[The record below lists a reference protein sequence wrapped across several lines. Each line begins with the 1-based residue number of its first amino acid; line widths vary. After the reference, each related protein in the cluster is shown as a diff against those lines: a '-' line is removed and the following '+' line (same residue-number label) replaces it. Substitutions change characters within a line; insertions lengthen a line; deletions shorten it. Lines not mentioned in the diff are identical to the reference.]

1 MEFEKLDEDV
11 DLIVLDAYPIP
22 ADMPRTEMTVAA
34 LVRDFVPL
42 DAEVPDDLDVE
53 GAIALI
59 RGVGGPTAHLDA
71 DRMRRLHARYRL
83 FVDLGHAHTPGRFGG
98 DLQVFSAAVSSSGA
112 DTGLGPWAWRP
123 HVAGSITDTPVDA
136 AHNAMGSA
144 EALAVV
150 ARRLGGFRS
159 ATVGTR

>member
-1 MEFEKLDEDV
+1 
-11 DLIVLDAYPIP
+11 
-22 ADMPRTEMTVAA
+22 MTIRLYDTRAQ
-34 LVRDFVPL
+34 LLRDFVPL

-98 DLQVFSAAVSSSGA
+98 DLQVFSAAVSSS
-112 DTGLGPWAWRP
+112 
-123 HVAGSITDTPVDA
+123 VATNR
-136 AHNAMGSA
+136 H
-144 EALAVV
+144 
-150 ARRLGGFRS
+150 
-159 ATVGTR
+159 